1 MIVNTIPMHTL
12 KKDIRRAEITVITQ
26 GLDSRL
32 PNVYDGRQHWP
43 VVTVVYNGETL
54 VENTDYTVSY
64 TNQINAGSYPCTI
77 TGIGDFRESTIV
89 QWTITRASVQG
100 GSFSA
105 SPESISR
112 SERTD
117 VVIYASIPSTYD
129 ENFTIVVFDEYGL
142 AYARKRY
149 QSGRLPTL
157 TLENAYADRP
167 AARLY
172 VYATSQNY
180 VMTAQLL
187 EFEVV
192 T

>member
-12 KKDIRRAEITVITQ
+12 KKDLRRAEITVITQ

-157 TLENAYADRP
+157 TLENAYADRS
-167 AARLY
+167 AARIS
-172 VYATSQNY
+172 VYASSTNY
-180 VMTAQLL
+180 ILGYQTI
-187 EFEVV
+187 EFSV
-192 T
+192 TD

>member
-1 MIVNTIPMHTL
+1 MIVNTLPMNIL
-12 KKDIRRAEITVITQ
+12 KKDIRRAEIQVRTQ

-32 PNVYDGRQHWP
+32 PNVYDGRGHWP
-43 VVTVVYNGETL
+43 AVTVVYNGETL
-54 VENTDYTVSY
+54 TEGTDYTISY
-64 TNQINAGSYPCTI
+64 TTQINAGSYPVEI
-77 TGIGDFRESTIV
+77 TGIGDFRESVTAR
-89 QWTITRASVQG
+89 WTITRASVQG

-105 SPESISR
+105 SPSTISR

-117 VVIYASIPSTYD
+117 VVIYATVPSTYD
-129 ENFTIVVFDEYGL
+129 ENFTLVKFDEYGIS
-142 AYARKRY
+142 YARERY

-192 T
+192 A